1 MSLRIISGKDK
12 KRIKKEQ
19 KNEKRKEKKERKVR
33 NCFSHKKETL
43 FEIIFNTINL
53 ISQINPLDTSPL
65 RYTTLCFLTTVES
78 AYLDKFGT
86 DTK

>member
-1 MSLRIISGKDK
+1 MKKGK
-12 KRIKKEQ
+12 
-19 KNEKRKEKKERKVR
+19 KRKEEKSEIVLVARKR
-33 NCFSHKKETL
+33 HFSKSYSIP
-43 FEIIFNTINL
+43 FNL
-53 ISQINPLDTSPL
+53 ICQINPLDTSPL